1 MNKLSSKDKKEIIEN
16 KINEIRDEFF
26 ATYKGSKEIPW
37 HEHMTVTSNDK
48 ITLAKDNYDDEIQR
62 EV

>member
-1 MNKLSSKDKKEIIEN
+1 MSKLSHKDKKEIIEN
-16 KINEIRDEFF
+16 KIKEIRDEFF
-26 ATYKGSKEIPW
+26 ATYKSTTNIPW

-48 ITLAKDNYDDEIQR
+48 ISIIKENYDDEIQR